1 MRLKSR
7 ASDGRAYASV
17 RDDGCAQEY
26 VPTFWF
32 RSEHIRFARGPMLTS
47 VYVARQV
54 VDLTCKL
61 CR

>member
-7 ASDGRAYASV
+7 ASDGRAYARVS
-17 RDDGCAQEY
+17 DDGCAQEY

-32 RSEHIRFARGPMLTS
+32 VRNTFGFARSPMLTS